1 MAGRRQVIWSII
13 LTMLTRLMPRISAT
27 FSAAPFGFL
36 LVLAGLVVAPSFT
49 ASARSVDAQEVAISA
64 SRDQERA
71 TELITHFIQRYHY
84 RKRELNDE
92 LSASTFDR
100 YLEALDPNR
109 IYLTS
114 GDVEE
119 LSKFRYQLD
128 DRLRESRLDPAFAIF
143 ALFRVRLQERV
154 EHAVKLLDQKF
165 DFSIPEEYTVDRSEA
180 PWAKSSEELDNIWR
194 RRVKNDVLS
203 LRLAGKA
210 DEEIQKTLAERY
222 QRLATR
228 INQFDSDDVYQ
239 AFINAFTSSVEP
251 HTSYFSRR
259 ASENFKIRMSL
270 SLEGIG
276 AALQNENEHTL
287 VRRIIAGGPADLS
300 GLLKTDDRIVG
311 VGQGEDGEIVDVVG
325 WRLADVVDM
334 IRGPKGSVVLL
345 EILPNGV
352 PVGGQT
358 KIISLVRNK
367 IKLEEQAAQKM
378 VEAVDMGEQAVKI
391 GVIRVPTFYTD
402 FEAREQG
409 RPDFRSTSRDV
420 RKLIKELVSE
430 GVQGLVIDLRGNG
443 GGSLAEATEL
453 TGLFIKS
460 GPIVQVRDSTGRI
473 SVNDDP
479 DPKIAYDGYL
489 AVLVDRSS
497 ASASEIFA
505 GAIQDYRRAIV
516 IGEPTFGKGTVQRL
530 LDLDRF
536 AKADNGSLGQ
546 LKFTVA
552 QFFRVN
558 GDSTQ
563 HRGVVPDIVYPTAF
577 DSAEQG
583 ERSLDNA
590 LPWAAVSPLR
600 FEAGA
605 VTFDVIEAARRRHD
619 ERVSRDPGFQYLIA
633 EAEAFRDARAKKQI
647 SLVEAERRVV
657 WEQDE
662 KSRLDR
668 LNQYRRSR
676 GLSALEATPNEEDAA
691 DLEDDDAEE
700 PDILRQEAARI
711 LADVIALSTGKK
723 RLLTSGQPNSRWR

>member
-1 MAGRRQVIWSII
+1 MH
-13 LTMLTRLMPRISAT
+13 TRLKPRIPRQAWNSL
-27 FSAAPFGFL
+27 AAPLGSLLFL
-36 LVLAGLVVAPSFT
+36 VALVVAPVFP
-49 ASARSVDAQEVAISA
+49 ASARSADTQDAGISA

-92 LSASTFDR
+92 LSASMFDR

-109 IYLTS
+109 IYLMAS
-114 GDVEE
+114 DVEA
-119 LSKFRYQLD
+119 LSKFKYQLD
-128 DRLRESRLDPAFAIF
+128 DRLRESRLEPAFAIF
-143 ALFRVRLQERV
+143 ALFRARLEERV
-154 EHAVKLLDQKF
+154 EYAVSLLDKKF
-165 DFSIPEEYTVDRSEA
+165 DFSIREEYTVDRSKA
-180 PWAKSSEELDNIWR
+180 PWAEGREELDNIWR
-194 RRVKNDVLS
+194 RRVKHDVLS

-210 DEEIQKTLAERY
+210 DDDIRDTLASRY
-222 QRLATR
+222 HRLVVR

-287 VRRIIAGGPADLS
+287 VRNVIAGGPADLS

-311 VGQGEDGEIVDVVG
+311 VGQGEEGEVVDVVG
-325 WRLADVVDM
+325 WRLADVVDL

-345 EILPNGV
+345 EILPKGV

-367 IKLEEQAAQKM
+367 IKLEEQAAQKS
-378 VEAVDMGEQAVKI
+378 VEKVSTEDGAIKI

-420 RKLIKELVSE
+420 RKLIKELMSE
-430 GVQGLVIDLRGNG
+430 RVKGLVIDLRGNG

-479 DPKIAYDGYL
+479 DPQIAYDGPL
-489 AVLVDRSS
+489 AVLVDRAS

-577 DSAEQG
+577 DTAEQG

-605 VTFDVIEAARRRHD
+605 VTFDVIEEARHRHD
-619 ERVSRDPGFQYLIA
+619 QRVIRDPGFQYLIA
-633 EAEAFRDARAKKQI
+633 EAEAFREAREKNQV
-647 SLVEAERRVV
+647 SLVEAERRLV
-657 WEQDE
+657 WEHDE
-662 KSRLDR
+662 QSRLDR
-668 LNQYRRSR
+668 LNRYRQSR
-676 GLSALEATPNEEDAA
+676 GLSRLDANPVEEDT
-691 DLEDDDAEE
+691 DTVSEVTEEE

-711 LADVIALSTGKK
+711 LADVIELASDKK

>member
-1 MAGRRQVIWSII
+1 MHK
-13 LTMLTRLMPRISAT
+13 RLQPRLA
-27 FSAAPFGFL
+27 SAATLGFL
-36 LVLAGLVVAPSFT
+36 LAVPVLAWSPVCEA
-49 ASARSVDAQEVAISA
+49 AARAGDVHGVAISA

-84 RKRELNDE
+84 RKRILNDE
-92 LSASTFDR
+92 LSASIFDR
-100 YLEALDPNR
+100 YLESLDPNR
-109 IYLTS
+109 IYLLAD
-114 GDVEE
+114 DVRA
-119 LSKFRYQLD
+119 LSRFKYQLD
-128 DRLRESRLDPAFAIF
+128 DRLRKSELDPAFSIF
-143 ALFRVRLQERV
+143 ALLRTRLQERA
-154 EHAVKLLDQKF
+154 EHAVSLLDTQF
-165 DFSIPEEYTVDRSEA
+165 DFSRAEDYTVDRSDA
-180 PWAKSSEELDNIWR
+180 PWAQNQAELDDIWR

-210 DEEIQKTLAERY
+210 DDEIKDTLVSRY
-222 QRLATR
+222 RRLAVR

-287 VRRIIAGGPADLS
+287 VRRIITGGPADLS
-300 GLLKTDDRIVG
+300 GSLEADDRIVG
-311 VGQGEDGEIVDVVG
+311 VGQGDEEIVDVVG
-325 WRLADVVDM
+325 WRLADVVDL
-334 IRGPKGSVVLL
+334 IRGPKGSVVRL
-345 EILPNGV
+345 EVLPKGV
-352 PVGGQT
+352 PIGGQT

-367 IKLEEQAAQKM
+367 IKLEEQAAQKS
-378 VEAVDMGEQAVKI
+378 VEAVSIPQGAVRI

-409 RPDFRSTSRDV
+409 RSEFRSTSRDV
-420 RKLIKELVSE
+420 RRLIRELREEAVE
-430 GVQGLVIDLRGNG
+430 GLVVDLRGNG

-460 GPIVQVRDSTGRI
+460 GPVVQVRDSTGRI

-479 DPKIAYDGYL
+479 DPQIAYEGPL

-505 GAIQDYRRAIV
+505 GAIQDYRRGIV
-516 IGEPTFGKGTVQRL
+516 VGEPTFGKGTVQRL

-536 AKADNGSLGQ
+536 AKSDNGGLGQ

-563 HRGVVPDIVYPTAF
+563 HRGVVPDIVFPTAY

-600 FEAGA
+600 FEMGA
-605 VTFDVIEAARRRHD
+605 MRFEVVEEVRRRHD
-619 ERVSRDPGFQYLIA
+619 ERIGQDPGFQYLIA
-633 EAEAFRDARAKKQI
+633 EAEAFRKAREKKRV
-647 SLVEAERRVV
+647 SLREAERRVD
-657 WEQDE
+657 WEHSEQ
-662 KSRLDR
+662 SRLER

-676 GLSALEATPNEEDAA
+676 GLDALQTNPEEDQ
-691 DLEDDDAEE
+691 DPPENSEE
-700 PDILRQEAARI
+700 PDILLKETARI
-711 LADVIALSTGKK
+711 LVDAIDIASRK
-723 RLLTSGQPNSRWR
+723 RRLVTSRQKF

>member
-1 MAGRRQVIWSII
+1 MHKHFQPRNPRLWGRR
-13 LTMLTRLMPRISAT
+13 
-27 FSAAPFGFL
+27 FAAPLGSLLFL
-36 LVLAGLVVAPSFT
+36 LILGLAPVFQ
-49 ASARSVDAQEVAISA
+49 ASARQADTQGIGISA

-84 RKRELNDE
+84 RKRDLNDE
-92 LSASTFDR
+92 LSATIFDR
-100 YLEALDPNR
+100 YLESLDPNR
-109 IYLTS
+109 IYLLAD
-114 GDVEE
+114 DVTA
-119 LSKFRYQLD
+119 LSKYKYQLD

-143 ALFRVRLQERV
+143 TLLRARLEERV
-154 EHAVKLLDQKF
+154 EYATSLLDQKF
-165 DFSIPEEYTVDRSEA
+165 DFSIKEEYTVDRSEA
-180 PWAKSSEELDNIWR
+180 PWATSPEERDAIWR

-210 DEEIQKTLAERY
+210 DDEITDTLASRY
-222 QRLATR
+222 RRLGVR

-287 VRRIIAGGPADLS
+287 VRRVIAGGPADLS
-300 GLLKTDDRIVG
+300 GLLEADDRIVG
-311 VGQGEDGEIVDVVG
+311 VGQGGDGEIMDVVG
-325 WRLADVVDM
+325 WRLADVVDL
-334 IRGPKGSVVLL
+334 IRGPKGSVVQL
-345 EILPNGV
+345 EILPKGV
-352 PVGGQT
+352 SIGGQT
-358 KIISLVRNK
+358 KVISLVRNK
-367 IKLEEQAAQKM
+367 IKLEEQAAQKS
-378 VEAVDMGEQAVKI
+378 VEEVSNENGPMKI

-409 RPDFRSTSRDV
+409 RSDFRSTSRDV
-420 RKLIKELVSE
+420 RRLIKELVSE
-430 GVQGLVIDLRGNG
+430 QVGGVVIDLRGNG

-460 GPIVQVRDSTGRI
+460 GPVVQVRDSTGRI

-479 DPKIAYDGYL
+479 DPKIAYSGPL

-505 GAIQDYRRAIV
+505 GAIQDYRRGIV
-516 IGEPTFGKGTVQRL
+516 VGEPTFGKGTVQRL

-536 AKADNGSLGQ
+536 AKSDNGSLGQ

-563 HRGVVPDIVYPTAF
+563 HRGVVPDIVFPTAF

-605 VTFDVIEAARRRHD
+605 VTFEFIEKARERHD
-619 ERVSRDPGFQYLIA
+619 QRVRRDPGFQFLIA
-633 EAEAFRDARAKKQI
+633 EAEAFRKAREKKRV
-647 SLVEAERRVV
+647 SLIETERRVT
-657 WEQDE
+657 WEE
-662 KSRLDR
+662 SERSRLNR
-668 LNQYRRSR
+668 LNRYRQSR
-676 GLSALEATPNEEDAA
+676 GLTPLDANPG
-691 DLEDDDAEE
+691 EYETETKSEQEAEE

-711 LADVIALSTGKK
+711 LVDIIDASSREK
-723 RLLTSGQPNSRWR
+723 RLVTSRQKY